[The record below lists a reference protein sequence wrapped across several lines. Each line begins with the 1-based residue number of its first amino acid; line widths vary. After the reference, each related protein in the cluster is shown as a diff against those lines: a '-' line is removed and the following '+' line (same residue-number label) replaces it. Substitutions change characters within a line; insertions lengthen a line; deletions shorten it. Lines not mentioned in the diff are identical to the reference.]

1 MSLNHTPQ
9 FILASDRSILVKFG
23 HEISEE
29 FHQRVFVFTDFVLT
43 NRIKSVVNIHPAYS
57 SVLFTLDLKADLK
70 EILSLIKKSWEA
82 STQTDIPKI
91 RQVEIPVLYGDELGE
106 DMDRVSQHTGL
117 NQSEIIQ
124 CHEGGLYKVY
134 FTGFSPGFPY
144 IGGMDP
150 SLNTPRLTTPR
161 KQVPAGTIGIAA
173 EQTGIY
179 PLSSPGGWNLIGQ
192 TPIKIFDWHHP
203 TDLRLRMGDS
213 IKFISVT
220 KEEFDQLK
228 ENVT

>member
-1 MSLNHTPQ
+1 M
-9 FILASDRSILVKFG
+9 
-23 HEISEE
+23 
-29 FHQRVFVFTDFVLT
+29 
-43 NRIKSVVNIHPAYS
+43 
-57 SVLFTLDLKADLK
+57 
-70 EILSLIKKSWEA
+70 
-82 STQTDIPKI
+82 
-91 RQVEIPVLYGDELGE
+91 RQVEIPVLYGGELGE
-106 DMDRVSQHTGL
+106 DMDRVSQYTGL

-144 IGGMDP
+144 IVGMDP
-150 SLNTPRLTTPR
+150 SLSTPRLTTPR

-192 TPIKIFDWHHP
+192 TPIKIFDWHQP
-203 TDLRLRMGDS
+203 TDLMLRIGDS
-213 IKFISVT
+213 IKFISIT
-220 KEEFDQLK
+220 KEKFDQLK

>member
-29 FHQRVFVFTDFVLT
+29 FHQRVFAFTDFVLT

-57 SVLFTLDLKADLK
+57 SVLFTLDLNADLK
-70 EILSLIKKSWEA
+70 EILSVIKKSWAA
-82 STQTDIPKI
+82 STQTDIPKM
-91 RQVEIPVLYGDELGE
+91 RQMEIPVLYGGELGE
-106 DMDRVSQHTGL
+106 DMDRVSQYTGL

-150 SLNTPRLTTPR
+150 SLSTPRLTTPR

-203 TDLRLRMGDS
+203 TNLRLRMGDS

-220 KEEFDQLK
+220 KAEFDQLK

>member
-9 FILASDRSILVKFG
+9 FTLASDRSILVQFG
-23 HEISEE
+23 QEISEE
-29 FHQRVFVFTDFVLT
+29 IHQRVFAFTDFVLT

-57 SVLFTLDLKADLK
+57 SVLFTLDLNADLK

-82 STQTDIPKI
+82 STQTDIPKM
-91 RQVEIPVLYGDELGE
+91 RQVEIPVLYGGELGE

-144 IGGMDP
+144 IGGMDETL
-150 SLNTPRLTTPR
+150 STPRLDTPR
-161 KQVPAGTIGIAA
+161 KKVPLGSVAVANN
-173 EQTGIY
+173 QTGIY
-179 PLSSPGGWNLIGQ
+179 PIESPGGWNLIGR
-192 TPIKIFDWHHP
+192 TPLPIFNINDP
-203 TDLRLRMGDS
+203 ENSLVDIGDKLHFRS
-213 IKFISVT
+213 ISQD
-220 KEEFDQLK
+220 EFDQMK
-228 ENVT
+228 GK

>member
-1 MSLNHTPQ
+1 MALNHTPQ

-29 FHQRVFVFTDFVLT
+29 FHQRVFTFTDFVLT

-57 SVLFTLDLKADLK
+57 SVLFTLDLNADLNA
-70 EILSLIKKSWEA
+70 ILSLIKKSWEA
-82 STQTDIPKI
+82 SAQTELPDS
-91 RQVEIPVLYGDELGE
+91 RHVEIPVLYGSELGE
-106 DMDRVSQHTGL
+106 DMDRVIQHTGL

-124 CHEGGLYKVY
+124 SHEGGSYKVY

-150 SLNTPRLTTPR
+150 SLSTPRLTAPR
-161 KQVPAGTIGIAA
+161 KHVPAGTIGIAA

-213 IKFISVT
+213 IKFISIT

>member
-29 FHQRVFVFTDFVLT
+29 FHQRVFAFTNFVLT
-43 NRIKSVVNIHPAYS
+43 NRLKSVVNIHPAYT
-57 SVLFTLDLKADLK
+57 SVLFTLDLNADLK

-82 STQTDIPKI
+82 STQTDIPKM
-91 RQVEIPVLYGDELGE
+91 RQVEIPVLYGGELGK
-106 DMDRVSQHTGL
+106 DIDRVSQHTGL

-150 SLNTPRLTTPR
+150 SLSTPRLITPR

-220 KEEFDQLK
+220 KAEFDQLK

>member
-29 FHQRVFVFTDFVLT
+29 FHQRVFAFTNFVLT
-43 NRIKSVVNIHPAYS
+43 NRIKSVVNIHPAYT
-57 SVLFTLDLKADLK
+57 SVLFTLDLNADLK
-70 EILSLIKKSWEA
+70 EILSLIKKSWET

-91 RQVEIPVLYGDELGE
+91 RQVEIPVLYGGELGK
-106 DMDRVSQHTGL
+106 DIDRVSQHTGL

>member
-1 MSLNHTPQ
+1 MAINHTPQ
-9 FILASDRSILVKFG
+9 FILASDRSILVKFDN
-23 HEISEE
+23 EISEE
-29 FHQRVFVFTDFVLT
+29 IHQRVFAFTDFVLT

-57 SVLFTLDLKADLK
+57 SVLFTLNLNVDLK

-82 STQTDIPKI
+82 STQTDIPKM
-91 RQVEIPVLYGDELGE
+91 RQVEIPVLYGGELGK

-144 IGGMDP
+144 IGGMAP
-150 SLNTPRLTTPR
+150 SLSTPRLTTPR

-203 TDLRLRMGDS
+203 TNLRLRMGDS

-220 KEEFDQLK
+220 KAEFDQLK

>member
-1 MSLNHTPQ
+1 MPLNHTPQ

-29 FHQRVFVFTDFVLT
+29 FHQRVFAFTDFVLT

-57 SVLFTLDLKADLK
+57 SVLFTLDLNADLK
-70 EILSLIKKSWEA
+70 KILSIIKKSWEA
-82 STQTDIPKI
+82 SMQTDIPKM
-91 RQVEIPVLYGDELGE
+91 RQVEIPVLYGGELGE

-124 CHEGGLYKVY
+124 CHESGLYKVY

-150 SLNTPRLTTPR
+150 SLSTPRLTTPR

-179 PLSSPGGWNLIGQ
+179 PLASPGGWNLIGQ

>member
-29 FHQRVFVFTDFVLT
+29 LHQRVFAFTNFVLA
-43 NRIKSVVNIHPAYS
+43 NRIKNVVNIHPAYS
-57 SVLFTLDLKADLK
+57 SVLFTLDLNADLK
-70 EILSLIKKSWEA
+70 ETLSLIKKSWQA
-82 STQTDIPKI
+82 SIQTDIPKM
-91 RQVEIPVLYGDELGE
+91 RQVEIPVLYGGELGE

-150 SLNTPRLTTPR
+150 SLSTPRLTTPR

>member
-1 MSLNHTPQ
+1 MALNHTPQ

-29 FHQRVFVFTDFVLT
+29 IHRRVFAFTDFVLT

-57 SVLFTLDLKADLK
+57 SVLFTLDLNADLN
-70 EILSLIKKSWEA
+70 EILYLIKKSWETSA
-82 STQTDIPKI
+82 QTELPDS
-91 RQVEIPVLYGDELGE
+91 RHVEIPVLYGDGFGE
-106 DMDRVSQHTGL
+106 DMNRVSQHTGL
-117 NQSEIIQ
+117 NKSEIIQ
-124 CHEGGLYKVY
+124 SHEGGLYKVY

-150 SLNTPRLTTPR
+150 SLSTPRLTTPR
-161 KQVPAGTIGIAA
+161 KQVPAGTVGIAA

-179 PLSSPGGWNLIGQ
+179 PLPSPGGWNLIGR
-192 TPIKIFDWHHP
+192 TPIKIFDWNHP
-203 TDLRLRMGDS
+203 TDLQLRMGDS
-213 IKFISVT
+213 IKFISIT
-220 KEEFDQLK
+220 KEEFVQLK

>member
-1 MSLNHTPQ
+1 
-9 FILASDRSILVKFG
+9 VKFG

-29 FHQRVFVFTDFVLT
+29 FHQRVFAFTDFVLN

-57 SVLFTLDLKADLK
+57 SVLFTIDLNADLK
-70 EILSLIKKSWEA
+70 ETLSIIKESWLT
-82 STQTDIPKI
+82 STQLDIPKM
-91 RQVEIPVLYGDELGE
+91 RQVKIPVLYGGKVGK
-106 DMDRVSQHTGL
+106 DMNRISQYTGL

-150 SLNTPRLTTPR
+150 SLSTPRLNTPRQ
-161 KQVPAGTIGIAA
+161 QVPAGTIGVAA

-213 IKFISVT
+213 IKFISIT

>member
-1 MSLNHTPQ
+1 MAINHTPQ

-23 HEISEE
+23 SEISEE
-29 FHQRVFVFTDFVLT
+29 IHQRVFAFTDFVLT

-57 SVLFTLDLKADLK
+57 SVLFTLNLNVDLK

-82 STQTDIPKI
+82 STQTDIPKM
-91 RQVEIPVLYGDELGE
+91 RQVEIPVLYGGELGK

-144 IGGMDP
+144 IGGMAP
-150 SLNTPRLTTPR
+150 SLSTPRLTTPR

-192 TPIKIFDWHHP
+192 TPIKIFDWNHP

-213 IKFISVT
+213 IKFISIT

-228 ENVT
+228 EYVT

>member
-1 MSLNHTPQ
+1 MAINHTPQ

-23 HEISEE
+23 SEISEE
-29 FHQRVFVFTDFVLT
+29 IHQRVFAFTDFVLT

-57 SVLFTLDLKADLK
+57 SVLFTLNLNVDLK

-82 STQTDIPKI
+82 STQTDIPKM
-91 RQVEIPVLYGDELGE
+91 RQVEIPVLYGGELGK

-144 IGGMDP
+144 IGGMAP
-150 SLNTPRLTTPR
+150 SLSTPRLTTPR

-203 TDLRLRMGDS
+203 TNLRLRMGDS

-220 KEEFDQLK
+220 KAEFDQLN

>member
-1 MSLNHTPQ
+1 MALNHSPQ

-23 HEISEE
+23 SKISEE
-29 FHQRVFVFTDFVLT
+29 IHQRVFAFTDFVLT

-57 SVLFTLDLKADLK
+57 SVLFTLDLNADLN
-70 EILSLIKKSWEA
+70 EILSLIKISWDA
-82 STQTDIPKI
+82 STQTNIPDS
-91 RQVEIPVLYGDELGE
+91 RHVEIPVLYGDGFGE

-124 CHEGGLYKVY
+124 SHEGGSYKVY

-150 SLNTPRLTTPR
+150 SLSTPRLTTPR

-213 IKFISVT
+213 IKFISIT

-228 ENVT
+228 ENVN

>member
-1 MSLNHTPQ
+1 MSLNQTPQ
-9 FILASDRSILVKFG
+9 FIFASDRSILVKFG

-29 FHQRVFVFTDFVLT
+29 FHQRVFTFTDFVLT

-57 SVLFTLDLKADLK
+57 SVLFTLDLNGDIN

-82 STQTDIPKI
+82 SAQTDIPEM
-91 RQVEIPVLYGDELGE
+91 RQVKIPVLYGGELGE

-134 FTGFSPGFPY
+134 FTGFLPGFPY

-150 SLNTPRLTTPR
+150 SLSTPRLTTPR

-192 TPIKIFDWHHP
+192 TPIKIFDWHQP

-213 IKFISVT
+213 IKFISIT

>member
-1 MSLNHTPQ
+1 MALNHTPQ

-29 FHQRVFVFTDFVLT
+29 IHQRVFAFTDFVLT

-57 SVLFTLDLKADLK
+57 SVLFTLDLNADLN
-70 EILSLIKKSWEA
+70 ETLSLIKKSWEA
-82 STQTDIPKI
+82 SAQTDIPEV
-91 RQVEIPVLYGDELGE
+91 RHVEIPVLYGGE
-106 DMDRVSQHTGL
+106 FGKDMDRVSRHTGL

-124 CHEGGLYKVY
+124 CHEAGSYKVY

-150 SLNTPRLTTPR
+150 LLSTPRLTTPR
-161 KQVPAGTIGIAA
+161 KQVPAGSVGIAA
-173 EQTGIY
+173 KQTGVY

-192 TPIKIFDWHHP
+192 TPIKLFDWLHP
-203 TDLRLRMGDS
+203 TDLQLRMGDS
-213 IKFISVT
+213 IKFNSIT
-220 KEEFDQLK
+220 KEEFVQLK

>member
-29 FHQRVFVFTDFVLT
+29 FHQRVFAFTDFVLN

-57 SVLFTLDLKADLK
+57 SVLFTIDLNADLK
-70 EILSLIKKSWEA
+70 ETLSIIKESWLT
-82 STQTDIPKI
+82 STQLDIPKM
-91 RQVEIPVLYGDELGE
+91 RQVKIPVLYGGKVGK
-106 DMDRVSQHTGL
+106 DMNRISQYTGL

-150 SLNTPRLTTPR
+150 SLSTPRLNTPRQ
-161 KQVPAGTIGIAA
+161 QVPAGTIGVAA

-213 IKFISVT
+213 IKFISIT
-220 KEEFDQLK
+220 KKEFDQLK

>member
-1 MSLNHTPQ
+1 MALNHSPQ

-23 HEISEE
+23 SKISEE
-29 FHQRVFVFTDFVLT
+29 IHQRVFAFTDFVLT
-43 NRIKSVVNIHPAYS
+43 NQIKSVVNIHPAYS
-57 SVLFTLDLKADLK
+57 SVLFTLDLNADLN

-82 STQTDIPKI
+82 SAQTNIPDS
-91 RQVEIPVLYGDELGE
+91 RHVEIPVLYGDGFDE
-106 DMDRVSQHTGL
+106 DMERVSQHTGL
-117 NQSEIIQ
+117 NKSEIIQ
-124 CHEGGLYKVY
+124 SHEGGSYKVY

-173 EQTGIY
+173 KQTGIY
-179 PLSSPGGWNLIGQ
+179 PLPSPGGWNLIGK

-203 TDLRLRMGDS
+203 TNLRLRMGDS
-213 IKFISVT
+213 IKFISIT

>member
-1 MSLNHTPQ
+1 MALNHSPQ

-23 HEISEE
+23 SKISEE
-29 FHQRVFVFTDFVLT
+29 IHQRVFAFTDFVLT

-57 SVLFTLDLKADLK
+57 SVLFTLDLNADLN
-70 EILSLIKKSWEA
+70 EILSLIKISWDA
-82 STQTDIPKI
+82 STQTNIPDS
-91 RQVEIPVLYGDELGE
+91 RHVEIPVLYGDGFGE

-124 CHEGGLYKVY
+124 SHEGGSYKVY

-150 SLNTPRLTTPR
+150 SLSTPRLTTPR

-213 IKFISVT
+213 IKFISIT

>member
-1 MSLNHTPQ
+1 MAINHTPQ
-9 FILASDRSILVKFG
+9 FILASDRSILVKFDN
-23 HEISEE
+23 EISEE
-29 FHQRVFVFTDFVLT
+29 IHQRVFAFTDFVLT

-57 SVLFTLDLKADLK
+57 SVLFTLDLNADLK
-70 EILSLIKKSWEA
+70 EILSIIKKSWEA
-82 STQTDIPKI
+82 SMQTDIPKM
-91 RQVEIPVLYGDELGE
+91 RQVEIPVLYGGELGE
-106 DMDRVSQHTGL
+106 DIDRVSQHTGL
-117 NQSEIIQ
+117 NKSEIIQ
-124 CHEGGLYKVY
+124 CHESGLYKVY

-150 SLNTPRLTTPR
+150 SLSTPRLTTPR

>member
-1 MSLNHTPQ
+1 MALNHSPQ

-23 HEISEE
+23 SKISEE
-29 FHQRVFVFTDFVLT
+29 IHQRVFAFTDFVLT

-57 SVLFTLDLKADLK
+57 SVLFTLDLNADLN
-70 EILSLIKKSWEA
+70 EILSLIKISWDA
-82 STQTDIPKI
+82 STQTNIPDS
-91 RQVEIPVLYGDELGE
+91 RHVEIPVLYEMGLVKI
-106 DMDRVSQHTGL
+106 MDRVSQHTGL

-124 CHEGGLYKVY
+124 SHEGGSYKVY

-150 SLNTPRLTTPR
+150 SLSTPRLTTPR

-213 IKFISVT
+213 IKFISIT

-228 ENVT
+228 ENVN

>member
-9 FILASDRSILVKFG
+9 FILASDRSILVQFG

-29 FHQRVFVFTDFVLT
+29 FHQRVFAFTNFVLT
-43 NRIKSVVNIHPAYS
+43 NRIKSVVNIHPAYT
-57 SVLFTLDLKADLK
+57 SVLFTLDLNADLK

-82 STQTDIPKI
+82 STQTDIPKM
-91 RQVEIPVLYGDELGE
+91 RQVEIPVLYGGELGK
-106 DMDRVSQHTGL
+106 DIDRVSQHTGL

-220 KEEFDQLK
+220 KAEFDQLK

>member
-1 MSLNHTPQ
+1 MSLNQTPQ
-9 FILASDRSILVKFG
+9 FIFASDRSILVKFG

-29 FHQRVFVFTDFVLT
+29 FHQLVFSFTDFVLT

-57 SVLFTLDLKADLK
+57 SVLFTLDLNADLK
-70 EILSLIKKSWEA
+70 EILSLIKKSWAA
-82 STQTDIPKI
+82 SAQTDIPEM
-91 RQVEIPVLYGDELGE
+91 RQVEIPVLYGAELGE

-134 FTGFSPGFPY
+134 FTGFLPGFPY

-150 SLNTPRLTTPR
+150 SLSTPRLTTPR
-161 KQVPAGTIGIAA
+161 KQVPAGTIGIAT

-213 IKFISVT
+213 IKFISIT

>member
-29 FHQRVFVFTDFVLT
+29 FHQRVFAFTDFVLT

-57 SVLFTLDLKADLK
+57 SVLFTLDLNADLK

-82 STQTDIPKI
+82 STQTDIPKM
-91 RQVEIPVLYGDELGE
+91 RQVEIPVLYGGELGK
-106 DMDRVSQHTGL
+106 DIDRVSQHTGL

-144 IGGMDP
+144 IGGMAP
-150 SLNTPRLTTPR
+150 SLSTPRLTTPR

>member
-9 FILASDRSILVKFG
+9 FTLASDRSILVQFG
-23 HEISEE
+23 QEISEE
-29 FHQRVFVFTDFVLT
+29 IHQRVFAFTDFVLT

-57 SVLFTLDLKADLK
+57 SVLFTLDLNADLK
-70 EILSLIKKSWEA
+70 EILSFIKKSWEA
-82 STQTDIPKI
+82 SAQTDIPEM
-91 RQVEIPVLYGDELGE
+91 RQVKIPVLYGGELGE
-106 DMDRVSQHTGL
+106 DMDRVSRHTGL
-117 NQSEIIQ
+117 NQSEIIH

-150 SLNTPRLTTPR
+150 LLSTPRLTTPR

-192 TPIKIFDWHHP
+192 TPIKIFDWQHP

-213 IKFISVT
+213 IKFISIT

>member
-29 FHQRVFVFTDFVLT
+29 FHQRVFAFTDFVLT

-57 SVLFTLDLKADLK
+57 SVLFTLDLNADLK
-70 EILSLIKKSWEA
+70 GILSLIKKSWEA
-82 STQTDIPKI
+82 SAQTDIPEM
-91 RQVEIPVLYGDELGE
+91 RQVEIPVLYGSELGE

-150 SLNTPRLTTPR
+150 SLITPRLTTPR

>member
-1 MSLNHTPQ
+1 
-9 FILASDRSILVKFG
+9 VKFG

-29 FHQRVFVFTDFVLT
+29 FHQRVFAFTDFVLT
-43 NRIKSVVNIHPAYS
+43 NRIKSVVNIHPAYC
-57 SVLFTLDLKADLK
+57 SVLFTLDLNADLK
-70 EILSLIKKSWEA
+70 GILSLIKKSWEA
-82 STQTDIPKI
+82 SAQTDIPEM
-91 RQVEIPVLYGDELGE
+91 RQVEIPVLYGDGFDE
-106 DMDRVSQHTGL
+106 DMERVSHNTGL
-117 NQSEIIQ
+117 NKSEIIQ
-124 CHEGGLYKVY
+124 SHEGGSYKVY

-150 SLNTPRLTTPR
+150 SLSTPRLTTPR
-161 KQVPAGTIGIAA
+161 KQVPVGTIGIAA

-203 TDLRLRMGDS
+203 TDLRLCMGDS
-213 IKFISVT
+213 IKFISIT
-220 KEEFDQLK
+220 KEEFDKLK

>member
-1 MSLNHTPQ
+1 MALNHTPQ

-23 HEISEE
+23 NKISQEI
-29 FHQRVFVFTDFVLT
+29 HQRVFAFTDFVLT

-57 SVLFTLDLKADLK
+57 SVLFTLDLNADLNAM
-70 EILSLIKKSWEA
+70 LSLIKKTWEA
-82 STQTDIPKI
+82 SAQTELPDS
-91 RQVEIPVLYGDELGE
+91 RHVEIPVLYGSELGE
-106 DMDRVSQHTGL
+106 DMDRVSQYTGL
-117 NQSEIIQ
+117 NKSEIIQ
-124 CHEGGLYKVY
+124 SHEGGSYKVY

-150 SLNTPRLTTPR
+150 SLSTPRLTTPR
-161 KQVPAGTIGIAA
+161 KLVPAGTIGIAA

>member
-1 MSLNHTPQ
+1 MALNHTPQ
-9 FILASDRSILVKFG
+9 FVPASDQSVLVKFG
-23 HEISEE
+23 EEISNEV
-29 FHQRVFVFTDFVLT
+29 HQQVFTFYHFILKMP
-43 NRIKSVVNIHPAYS
+43 IKGVINIHPAYAS
-57 SVLFTLDLKADLK
+57 ILFTLEQNAGLHKTLT
-70 EILSLIKKSWEA
+70 LIKKSWKA
-82 STQTDIPKI
+82 STQMRIPEA
-91 RQVEIPVLYGDELGE
+91 RQVKIPVLYGGEFGE

-117 NQSEIIQ
+117 DPIEIIKRHQ
-124 CHEGGLYKVY
+124 GGSYLVY

-150 SLNTPRLTTPR
+150 SLSTPRLTTPR
-161 KQVPAGTIGIAA
+161 KQVPAGAVGIAG

-203 TDLRLRMGDS
+203 TDLPLRMGDS
-213 IKFISVT
+213 IKFISIT

>member
-29 FHQRVFVFTDFVLT
+29 FHQRVFAFTDFVLN

-57 SVLFTLDLKADLK
+57 SVLFTIDLNADLK
-70 EILSLIKKSWEA
+70 ETLSIIKESWQT
-82 STQTDIPKI
+82 STQLDIPKM
-91 RQVEIPVLYGDELGE
+91 RQVKIPVLYGGKVGK
-106 DMDRVSQHTGL
+106 DMNRISQYTGL

-150 SLNTPRLTTPR
+150 SLSTPRLNTPRQ
-161 KQVPAGTIGIAA
+161 QVPAGTIGVAA

-213 IKFISVT
+213 IKFISIT
-220 KEEFDQLK
+220 KKEFDQLK

>member
-9 FILASDRSILVKFG
+9 FTLASDRSILVKFG
-23 HEISEE
+23 QEISEDI
-29 FHQRVFVFTDFVLT
+29 HQQVFAFTDFVLT

-57 SVLFTLDLKADLK
+57 SVLFTLDLNADLK

-82 STQTDIPKI
+82 SAQTDIPEI
-91 RQVEIPVLYGDELGE
+91 RQVEIPVLYGGELGE

-124 CHEGGLYKVY
+124 CHEGGLYKAY
-134 FTGFSPGFPY
+134 FTGFLPGFPY

-150 SLNTPRLTTPR
+150 SLSTPRLTTPR

-213 IKFISVT
+213 IKFISIT

>member
-1 MSLNHTPQ
+1 MSLNPTPQ

-29 FHQRVFVFTDFVLT
+29 FHQRVFAFTDFVLT

-57 SVLFTLDLKADLK
+57 SVLFTLDLNADLK
-70 EILSLIKKSWEA
+70 EILSIIKKSWEA
-82 STQTDIPKI
+82 SMQTDIPKM
-91 RQVEIPVLYGDELGE
+91 RQVEIPVLYGGELGE

-150 SLNTPRLTTPR
+150 SLSTPRLTTPR

-179 PLSSPGGWNLIGQ
+179 PLASPGGWNLIGQ

>member
-1 MSLNHTPQ
+1 MAINHTPQ

-23 HEISEE
+23 SEISEE
-29 FHQRVFVFTDFVLT
+29 IHQRVFAFTDFVLT

-57 SVLFTLDLKADLK
+57 SVLFTLNLNVDLK

-82 STQTDIPKI
+82 STQTDIPKM
-91 RQVEIPVLYGDELGE
+91 RQVEIPVLYGGELGK

-144 IGGMDP
+144 IGGMAP
-150 SLNTPRLTTPR
+150 SLNTPRLATPR
-161 KQVPAGTIGIAA
+161 KQVPSGTIGIAA

-203 TDLRLRMGDS
+203 TNLRLRMGDS

-220 KEEFDQLK
+220 KAEFDQLK

>member
-9 FILASDRSILVKFG
+9 FTLASDRSILVQFG
-23 HEISEE
+23 QEISEE
-29 FHQRVFVFTDFVLT
+29 IHQRVFAFTDFVLT

-57 SVLFTLDLKADLK
+57 SVLFTLDLNADLK
-70 EILSLIKKSWEA
+70 EILSFIKKSWEA
-82 STQTDIPKI
+82 SAQTDIPEM
-91 RQVEIPVLYGDELGE
+91 RQVKIPVLYGGELGE
-106 DMDRVSQHTGL
+106 DMDRVSQHTGS
-117 NQSEIIQ
+117 NQSEIIH

-150 SLNTPRLTTPR
+150 SLSTPRLTTPR

-213 IKFISVT
+213 IKFISIT
-220 KEEFDQLK
+220 KKEFDQLK

>member
-1 MSLNHTPQ
+1 MALNHTPQ

-23 HEISEE
+23 SKISEE
-29 FHQRVFVFTDFVLT
+29 IHQRVFAFTDFVLT

-57 SVLFTLDLKADLK
+57 SVLFTLDLNADLNAM
-70 EILSLIKKSWEA
+70 LTLIKKSWEA
-82 STQTDIPKI
+82 SAQTELPNS
-91 RQVEIPVLYGDELGE
+91 RHVEIPVLYGSELGE

-124 CHEGGLYKVY
+124 SHEGGSYKVY

-150 SLNTPRLTTPR
+150 SLSTPRLTTPR
-161 KQVPAGTIGIAA
+161 KLVPAGTIGIAA

-192 TPIKIFDWHHP
+192 TPIKIFDWHQP
-203 TDLRLRMGDS
+203 TDLMLRIGDS
-213 IKFISVT
+213 IKFISIT
-220 KEEFDQLK
+220 KKEFDQLK